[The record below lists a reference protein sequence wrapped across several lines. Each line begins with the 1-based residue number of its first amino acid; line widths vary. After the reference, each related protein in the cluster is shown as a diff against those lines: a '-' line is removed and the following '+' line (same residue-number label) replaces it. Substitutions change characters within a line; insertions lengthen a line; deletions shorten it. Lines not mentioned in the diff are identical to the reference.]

1 MAGNWIQFSFFLFN
15 TMLNT
20 LEVEPQAN
28 IVPKQTRK
36 QRNFWKGWVWW
47 CVLVVHSEGW
57 RQKDQEFMVL
67 HSWPGIHKSL
77 YRKGARWSANYR
89 NTVHWRQPVNS
100 QQWGVGGKFK
110 KTLRLWVYSTFRKGI
125 WMLGKYITKFQ
136 VVGSV
141 VFLFFHSVVLLSTYC
156 VCAPG
161 PVVGSSYGLRSV
173 IDCLLVI
180 ALRLLETSI

>member
-57 RQKDQEFMVL
+57 RQKDQEFKVL

-89 NTVHWRQPVNS
+89 NIVHWRQPVNS
-100 QQWGVGGKFK
+100 QQWGVGGRFK

-141 VFLFFHSVVLLSTYC
+141 VFLFFFIQWFYWALTVFVL
-156 VCAPG
+156 
-161 PVVGSSYGLRSV
+161 PVQLWGVHMGWDQSLIVYLWLPWGY
-173 IDCLLVI
+173 
-180 ALRLLETSI
+180 